1 MDMLRTTRR
10 WRVGAVV
17 AIASLAVAGCGQS
30 EPAPADSAGSSEAGA
45 SDEPVEL
52 RMTWWGSEERHAA
65 TQAALD
71 LFEQKHPNI
80 TVEGEGL
87 PFDGYADRIATELA
101 AGSAPD
107 VMQLAVEVVP
117 EYADK
122 GALLDLDAVDLAD
135 VDVPTSEA
143 ANLDGEQLAV
153 ATGLATSLVVVN
165 ADLLAEYG
173 LEVPD
178 DETWTWDDYL
188 ELAAEVSQAG
198 GDGIWGT
205 GPLGYDWPA
214 FATFVRQNGSDIY
227 DADGEITLQP
237 EDVEAWLDLERRSRE
252 SGAAPDPGEAFEQVG
267 VSPEQSGMATNRYA
281 MGLWPSSQFTA
292 LAAASGADL
301 RPLRMPS
308 LAGEPAEHQMKTD
321 VSQYWGAASTTQH
334 PAEAQLLIDFLVND
348 VDAGHA
354 LLVSRGAPPNSAV
367 RAAIAPELAPAEAQ
381 VAEFFDAI
389 ADEVVTTPL
398 PPAGLADFPT
408 TLQRWMSEAAF
419 GRTTAREAADGLVAD
434 TKAMVQ

>member
-1 MDMLRTTRR
+1 MVRTTGRR
-10 WRVGAVV
+10 RLGAV
-17 AIASLAVAGCGQS
+17 LAVAALALTACGQAD
-30 EPAPADSAGSSEAGA
+30 PAPASDDASGTAS

-65 TQAALD
+65 TQAALE

-143 ANLDGEQLAV
+143 ANLDGKQLAV
-153 ATGLATSLVVVN
+153 ATGLATSMVVVN
-165 ADLLAEYG
+165 ADMLAEYG
-173 LEVPD
+173 IEVPD

-188 ELAAEVSQAG
+188 DLAVQVSEAG
-198 GDGIWGT
+198 GDGVWGT
-205 GPLGYDWPA
+205 GPLGYDWPS
-214 FATFVRQNGSDIY
+214 FATFVRQNGNGIY
-227 DADGEITLQP
+227 DEDGEITLQP
-237 EDVEAWLDLERRSRE
+237 ADVEAWLELERRSRE
-252 SGAAPDPGEAFEQVG
+252 LGAAPDPGEAFEQVG
-267 VSPEQSGMATNRYA
+267 ISPEQSGMATNRYA

-292 LAAASGADL
+292 LATASGANL
-301 RPLRMPS
+301 LPLRMPS
-308 LAGEPAEHQMKTD
+308 LAGEPAEHKMKTD
-321 VSQYWGAASTTQH
+321 VSQYWGAASTTEH

-348 VDAGHA
+348 TEAGKA

-367 RAAIAPELAPAEAQ
+367 REAIAPDLAPAEAQ
-381 VAEFFDAI
+381 VADFFNEI
-389 ADEVVTTPL
+389 QDEVVTTSL
-398 PPAGLADFPT
+398 PPAGFADFPT
-408 TLQRWMSEAAF
+408 TMQRWMSEAAF
-419 GRTTAREAADGLVAD
+419 GRVTVEEAAEGLVSE
-434 TKAMVQ
+434 TRTMVGQ